1 MPDTRG
7 CPIAKFLLNRLLQIV
22 VVCLLVSVVA
32 YVLLF
37 SIGNPIEVMLGN
49 SVAATQAQI
58 DEVVALYGLDQPIY
72 VQYWRFLSRA
82 VTTGDFGTSY
92 YYSRS
97 ALGLIL
103 ERLPATLALSI
114 PPLVIAALLALP
126 LGLLAAV
133 RRGSWVDRL
142 ILGFSTLGIATPVFW
157 LAVILVYVFSVSY
170 QLLPSSGYGTLQ
182 HLVLPLIALTT
193 GALAVLVRL
202 VRTEALETLSKDF
215 VRTATAK
222 GAPRNAVLLR
232 HVLRNS
238 LVPFVTYLGL
248 MLGSILGNTVI
259 TERIFAWPGSGR
271 LLLTSIE
278 RLDYPVVIAFVVLT
292 ALLFLVVNL
301 LVYLA
306 FFVLGTRIRLD

>member
-1 MPDTRG
+1 
-7 CPIAKFLLNRLLQIV
+7 
-22 VVCLLVSVVA
+22 VA

-37 SIGNPIEVMLGN
+37 AIGNPIEVMLGN
-49 SVAATQAQI
+49 SIAATQEQI
-58 DEVVALYGLDQPIY
+58 DAVVALYGLDQPFY
-72 VQYWRFLSRA
+72 VQYWRFLSNV
-82 VTTGDFGTSY
+82 VTTGDFGISY

-97 ALGLIL
+97 AADLIL
-103 ERLPATLALSI
+103 ERLPATLALSL
-114 PPLVIAALLALP
+114 PPLFIAGLLALP

-133 RRGSWVDRL
+133 NRGTWIDRA

-157 LAVILVYVFSVSY
+157 LAVILVYVFSVSMKV
-170 QLLPSSGYGTLQ
+170 LPSSGYGTLK
-182 HLVLPLIALTT
+182 HLALPLISLTI

-202 VRTEALETLSKDF
+202 VRTEVLETLRKDF

-222 GAPRNAVLLR
+222 GVPSMAVLVR

-238 LVPFVTYLGL
+238 LIPFVTYLGL

-301 LVYLA
+301 LVDLA
-306 FFVLGTRIRLD
+306 YFALDPRIRHD

>member
-1 MPDTRG
+1 M
-7 CPIAKFLLNRLLQIV
+7 
-22 VVCLLVSVVA
+22 A

-37 SIGNPIEVMLGN
+37 AIGNPIEVMLGN
-49 SVAATQAQI
+49 SIAATQEQI
-58 DEVVALYGLDQPIY
+58 DAVVALYGLDQPFY
-72 VQYWRFLSRA
+72 VQYWRFLSNV
-82 VTTGDFGTSY
+82 VTTGDFGISY

-97 ALGLIL
+97 AADLIL
-103 ERLPATLALSI
+103 ERLPATLALSL
-114 PPLVIAALLALP
+114 PPLFIAGLLALP

-133 RRGSWVDRL
+133 NRGTWIDRA

-157 LAVILVYVFSVSY
+157 LAVILVYVFSVSMKV
-170 QLLPSSGYGTLQ
+170 LPSSGYGTLK
-182 HLVLPLIALTT
+182 HLALPLISLTI

-202 VRTEALETLSKDF
+202 VRTEVLETLRKDF

-222 GAPRNAVLLR
+222 GVPSMAVLVR

-238 LVPFVTYLGL
+238 LIPFVTYLGL

-301 LVYLA
+301 LVDLA
-306 FFVLGTRIRLD
+306 YFALDPRIRHD